1 MQPGAKSTEGY
12 EVSERSIGVVPH
24 DEDADAR
31 QESRH
36 VGSAEQILSKCQ
48 CEECEED
55 PPATASGTD
64 LMRPLLE

>member
-36 VGSAEQILSKCQ
+36 AGSAEQILSICQ
-48 CEECEED
+48 CEED